1 MARPRPRRSRYGL
14 IAHEN
19 VCPIRLPGSTPRLKM
34 RRSRMNLPNQLTVA
48 RLILTFVFVGVLSVD
63 GMPHAGTIALAVF
76 SIAAYTDLLDG
87 QIARARNLITNF
99 GKLMDPLADKVL
111 MCAGF
116 VMLGDQGFFPAWIVV
131 LILAREFLVTGL
143 RLVASAEGIVL
154 AAENLGKYKTTFQ
167 IIAVIYFLIVL
178 AAKEPSLAWL
188 SPLLDWRGLGP
199 DVLGQI
205 LVWVA
210 LILTLVS
217 GLNYVWKNRKLLADC

>member
-1 MARPRPRRSRYGL
+1 
-14 IAHEN
+14 
-19 VCPIRLPGSTPRLKM
+19 
-34 RRSRMNLPNQLTVA
+34 MNLPNQLTVA
-48 RLILTFVFVGVLSVD
+48 RLALTLVFVGVLSID
-63 GMPHAGTIALAVF
+63 GLPHAGTIALAVF

-116 VMLGDQGFFPAWIVV
+116 VMLCEEGFIPAWIVV

-167 IIAVIYFLIVL
+167 IIAVIYFLIVI
-178 AAKEPSLAWL
+178 AAKDPWLAWL
-188 SPLLDWRGLGP
+188 NPVLERRGLGP
-199 DVLGQI
+199 HVLGQI
-205 LVWVA
+205 LIWIA

-217 GLNYVWKNRKLLADC
+217 GLSYLWKNRKLFGDC